1 MKLEFPE
8 NSILTLQGKLNDKS
22 TADKKNNRLRNKK
35 QTAAV
40 YKLSISL
47 FSKQKLKMNGKIY
60 CLKSKFQ

>member
-35 QTAAV
+35 QT
-40 YKLSISL
+40 KQLCTSSQFL
-47 FSKQKLKMNGKIY
+47 FFPN
-60 CLKSKFQ
+60 KS